1 MNIIYPQI
9 LGIVDTL
16 NDWNEKLNSM
26 TEGKLDNVLVG
37 SLIVIVLFVVGAWG
51 ISALNK
57 K

>member
-1 MNIIYPQI
+1 MYNIYPQI
-9 LGIVDTL
+9 LGLIDTL
-16 NDWNEKLNSM
+16 NDWNKKLNSM

-37 SLIVIVLFVVGAWG
+37 SLIVIVLFVVGVWG

>member
-1 MNIIYPQI
+1 MYNIYPQI
-9 LGIVDTL
+9 LGLIDTL
-16 NDWNEKLNSM
+16 NDWNKKLNSM